1 MVVLKAIARG
11 MLRERVR
18 AGLANAGQNCKHL
31 GRLLPPGPA
40 ADQVP
45 AASGVVILAP
55 PHKALH
61 AAASTEPT
69 PATVGGKD

>member
-31 GRLLPPGPA
+31 GRLLPPALLPIRFL
-40 ADQVP
+40 Q
-45 AASGVVILAP
+45 P
-55 PHKALH
+55 P
-61 AAASTEPT
+61 
-69 PATVGGKD
+69 GW